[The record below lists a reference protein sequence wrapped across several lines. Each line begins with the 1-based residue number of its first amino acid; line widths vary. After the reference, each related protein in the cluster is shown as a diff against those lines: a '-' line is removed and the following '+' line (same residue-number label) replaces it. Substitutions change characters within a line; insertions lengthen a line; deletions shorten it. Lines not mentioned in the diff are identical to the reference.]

1 MTSTTRFCESTDT
14 VLIHRINTQN
24 DYPAFEQLFHR
35 HYARLCRYVFTI
47 TQSEDISEEIVSD
60 IFLKIWQKR
69 GFLDI
74 KTSVNAYLTT
84 ASRNLAI
91 DHLRRVKRQRHQSC
105 ELVGDFKTDYVSPS
119 DSVIGHETHDII
131 ETTIE
136 AMSPQCKLIFRM
148 SRDKSMTYSEIAK
161 TLNLSIK
168 TVETHMGRSLKFLRE
183 SLRQQAVLA

>member
-1 MTSTTRFCESTDT
+1 MANVTKICNTTDAMLMEC
-14 VLIHRINTQN
+14 INTQN
-24 DYPAFEQLFHR
+24 DYRAFEQLFHR
-35 HYARLCRYVFTI
+35 HYGRLCRYVFSV
-47 TQSEDISEEIVSD
+47 TQSEEIAEEIVSD

-69 GFLDI
+69 GILDI

-91 DHLRRVKRQRHQSC
+91 DHLRRVKRQRNQTC
-105 ELVGDFKTDYVSPS
+105 ELVGDFKTDLVSPS
-119 DSVIGHETHDII
+119 DNVIGHETHDII

-136 AMSPQCKLIFRM
+136 SLSPQCKLIFRM
-148 SRDKSMTYSEIAK
+148 SRDNSMTYSEIAK

>member
-1 MTSTTRFCESTDT
+1 MTNSTKSFETTDT
-14 VLIHRINTQN
+14 VLMQRINTQN
-24 DYPAFEQLFHR
+24 DYQAFEQLFHR
-35 HYARLCRYVFTI
+35 HYGRLCRYIFTV

-69 GFLDI
+69 DVLEI

-84 ASRNLAI
+84 AARNLAI
-91 DHLRRVKRQRHQSC
+91 DHLRRVKRQRYQSC

-119 DSVIGHETHDII
+119 DRVIGHETHDII

-148 SRDKSMTYSEIAK
+148 SRDNSMTYSEIAK
-161 TLNLSIK
+161 ALNLSIK
-168 TVETHMGRSLKFLRE
+168 TVETHMGRSLKFLCE
-183 SLRQQAVLA
+183 SLRQQSVLA